1 MNERKRKGVSSVES
15 ESPLG
20 DGEACAVLLGGR
32 LRIIQPRL
40 GYRFSIDALLLAH
53 FVRLKEGASV
63 LELGTGSGVIAVL
76 LARRRQCRR
85 VIGIEIQPELA
96 DLARRNVRENGLD
109 DRVEI
114 RCGDVRKPAGLIPE
128 RAFDAAVFNPPYRRL
143 ETGRINDNPQRAN
156 SRHELLGSVRD
167 FLNAAAPALKAKG
180 SVSVIYPSSRTVDLF
195 AAMRGA
201 RLEPRRL
208 RPVYSR
214 ADSEG
219 AFVLVEGIKEGGE
232 ALSLLPPLVLYGE
245 DGRYTTAVEAIFSD
259 LAIP

>member
-1 MNERKRKGVSSVES
+1 VNGERRKETL
-15 ESPLG
+15 PAAPDCLLG

-32 LRIIQPRL
+32 LRIVQPRA

-53 FVRLKEGASV
+53 FVRLREGAFV

-85 VIGIEIQPELA
+85 VVGIEIQADLA
-96 DLARRNVRENGLD
+96 DLARRNVRANGLD
-109 DRVEI
+109 GRIEI

-143 ETGRINDNPQRAN
+143 ETGRINDNPQRAK
-156 SRHELLGSVRD
+156 SRHEILGSVRD
-167 FLNAAAPALKAKG
+167 FLKAAAPALKAKG
-180 SVSVIYPSSRTVDLF
+180 TVSVIYPASRAVELLAT
-195 AAMRGA
+195 MRVS

-214 ADSEG
+214 ADSKG

-232 ALSLLPPLVLYGE
+232 ALSILPPLVLYGE
-245 DGRYTTAVEAIFSD
+245 DGRYTDEVEAIFSD